1 MPDLRLG
8 DCFDVLA
15 TLEPESVDALV
26 TDPPYGISFMG
37 QHWDSFGGPGG
48 VGHGKNRVG
57 GREVGG
63 AMKAGD
69 SYDISL
75 RGNRAFQ
82 EWCRQWGEL
91 CFAAMK
97 PGAHAVVFG
106 GTRTYHRLA
115 SGLEDAGFEI
125 RDCLQWLFGSG
136 FPKSLDVSKAID
148 AMAGAQREVVG
159 RKADRR
165 YLSPATET
173 SGAPMGNISPRLNAP
188 VNYERA
194 GFITAP
200 ATVEAA
206 AWQGFGT
213 SLKPAHE
220 PIVLARKPLA
230 GTVAANV
237 LEHGTG
243 ALNVGG
249 CRIPIADRDEYERN
263 HSGDRGHDGTRS
275 MEDRGATDL
284 RPGGGSASDA
294 RWPANVVID
303 EEAAAMLDAQSG
315 VLVSGANPTARS
327 SDKFRD
333 VYGDFAGQRDAHP
346 KRGVDVGGAARFFYC
361 AKVSREE
368 RNAGLAL
375 PSLFSQDGP
384 EANRHPTVK
393 PIALMRW
400 LCRLVTPPGGLVLD
414 PFLGSGTTGIA
425 AGLEGFR
432 FLGIEREEQWMRTA
446 EARIAH
452 WLHTR
457 VEASA

>member
-37 QHWDSFGGPGG
+37 QHWDSAAIRE
-48 VGHGKNRVG
+48 RVG
-57 GREVGG
+57 KRDVSHLGRLTGG
-63 AMKAGD
+63 SDDQGRKVIARSASAFATPASAAGA
-69 SYDISL
+69 YDFTAK
-75 RGNRAFQ
+75 GNRAFQ

-148 AMAGAQREVVG
+148 AMAGHLRGVAGERISENDSMG
-159 RKADRR
+159 
-165 YLSPATET
+165 
-173 SGAPMGNISPRLNAP
+173 GA
-188 VNYERA
+188 NYERSQKEA
-194 GFITAP
+194 PVTA
-200 ATVEAA
+200 AAA

-237 LEHGTG
+237 LAHGTG

-249 CRIPIADRDEYERN
+249 CRIPIVDVDQYERN

-327 SDKFRD
+327 SDKCRD
-333 VYGDFAGQRDAHP
+333 VFGDFAGQRDAHP